1 LSAVANPPAAKPGI
15 RDVLTQPRMVVIL
28 LLGAAS
34 GLPNAMSESTLQAWG
49 TTLGFTNTQIGDL
62 MYGALP
68 YLLKPLWAPLM
79 DRYTLPWLGRR
90 RGWISLTQ
98 ILLAFAIALM
108 AFVGRETPLTT
119 IGAVVLLI
127 VFLSASQDIVI
138 NAYTTD
144 VTRPPERGV
153 AAVATNL
160 GYRAAAW
167 GGLAIALI
175 VADHVGWREAFFAVA
190 ALMLACVFVT
200 TRSPEPDDPRG
211 SVIPSFR
218 DSVVIPLRELFG
230 APGVVALVV
239 LIICYKIGDAFAVK
253 FFTAFLLHVGFTL
266 TEIGVAVKFL
276 LVTGTIVGAALGGI
290 WMIKLGLRR
299 AMLLFAVVQALTNLG
314 YLLLQH
320 TGKNY
325 AVMIGA
331 VGLDALASGMGN
343 IASTA
348 LIMAMCDKRFTAF
361 QYALLS
367 VFALLPRYTL
377 SRPAGLLADYGWN
390 EYYLVSFALAI
401 PGVILVWV
409 MRERI
414 EAFDLSNTGVKG

>member
-1 LSAVANPPAAKPGI
+1 MGEAATPTNSKPGL
-15 RDVLTQPRMVVIL
+15 REVLAQPRMIVIL

-49 TTLGFTNTQIGDL
+49 TTLGFTNSQIGDL

-68 YLLKPLWAPLM
+68 YLLKPIWAPFM
-79 DRYTLPWLGRR
+79 DRFTLPWLGRR
-90 RGWISLTQ
+90 RGWIAFTQ
-98 ILLAFAIALM
+98 ILLCAAIAAM
-108 AFVGRETPLTT
+108 AFVGRETPLAT
-119 IGAVVLLI
+119 IGLVVLLI
-127 VFLSASQDIVI
+127 AFLSASQDIVI

-144 VTRPPERGV
+144 VTRPAERGV

-167 GGLAIALI
+167 GGLAIALV
-175 VADHVGWREAFFAVA
+175 VADQIGWREAFFAVA
-190 ALMLACVFVT
+190 ALMLAFVFVT
-200 TRSPEPDDPRG
+200 TRSPEPEDPRG
-211 SVIPSFR
+211 TVIPSFR

-230 APGVVALVV
+230 APGVIALVI
-239 LIICYKIGDAFAVK
+239 LIVCYKIGDAFAVK

-266 TEIGVAVKFL
+266 TEIGLAVKFL

-290 WMIKLGLRR
+290 WMIKLGLRH
-299 AMLLFAVVQALTNLG
+299 AMLLFALVQALTNLG
-314 YLLLQH
+314 YLLLEH

-367 VFALLPRYTL
+367 VFAMLPRYTL
-377 SRPAGLLADYGWN
+377 SKPAGILADYGWN

-401 PGVILVWV
+401 PGVVLVWV

-414 EAFDLSNTGVKG
+414 GSFDNMNLGGKI